1 MPSSAPTLY
10 RQHCSLGR
18 GFTPLDP
25 ERQREVAGYVRSG
38 PIATVPQA
46 QDLSSGATCAD
57 WMGAQ
62 PDRDFEGSSSRHDR

>member
-1 MPSSAPTLY
+1 MTSSDPTLY

-25 ERQREVAGYVRSG
+25 ERQREVVGYVRSG
-38 PIATVPQA
+38 PIETVQQA
-46 QDLSSGATCAD
+46 PRLSSRATRAD
-57 WMGAQ
+57 RLRVQ